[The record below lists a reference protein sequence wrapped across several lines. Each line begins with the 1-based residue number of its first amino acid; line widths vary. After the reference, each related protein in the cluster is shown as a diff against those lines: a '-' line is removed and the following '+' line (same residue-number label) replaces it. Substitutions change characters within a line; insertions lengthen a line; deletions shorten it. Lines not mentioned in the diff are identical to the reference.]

1 MTTPVLSE
9 KSRATK
15 ADAGPAHLHVADRV
29 TAGALVVD
37 RVSKTFH
44 LEGAAV
50 PALDDVSLTI
60 APGEFVSIVG
70 ASGCG
75 KSTLL
80 RLLVG
85 LDAEFEGELR
95 LDGRPVRGVG
105 LERGIVFQDHRLLPW
120 LTVRDNVELALD
132 PAAVGAKERRRLVAE
147 HLRLVG
153 LAGFEDAYPRQLS
166 GGMAQ
171 RAAIARS
178 LVTRPS
184 VLFLDEP
191 LGALDALTRLRL
203 QDELLRI
210 WETERTTMVLV
221 THDVDEALYLSDRVV
236 VLRARP
242 GKVQEIVPVPLPRPR
257 RHAEHGFVELKARL
271 LRAMGVGE

>member
-1 MTTPVLSE
+1 MT
-9 KSRATK
+9 
-15 ADAGPAHLHVADRV
+15 DPARLHLADRMS
-29 TAGALVVD
+29 TPGSLVVD
-37 RVSKTFH
+37 RVSKTFF
-44 LEGAAV
+44 LDGSPV
-50 PALDDVSLTI
+50 PVLDRLSLTVE
-60 APGEFVSIVG
+60 PGEFVSIVG

-85 LDAEFEGELR
+85 LDPEFDGEIR

-120 LTVRDNVELALD
+120 LTVAENVDLALD
-132 PAAVGAKERRRLVAE
+132 PGAVDTAARRGLVAE
-147 HLRLVG
+147 HLALVG
-153 LAGFEDAYPRQLS
+153 LAGFEDAFPRQLS

-178 LVTRPS
+178 LVNRPA

-210 WETERTTMVLV
+210 WQAEGTTMVLV

-236 VLRARP
+236 VVGARP
-242 GKVQEIVPVPLPRPR
+242 GRIVEIVPVELPRPR
-257 RHAEHGFVELKARL
+257 RHADHAFVDLRARL
-271 LRAMGVGE
+271 LRAMGVGV